1 MTKMRGG
8 ITPHESKT
16 THLSSQTECRSSANN
31 GRTKRNTPAVLLK
44 ILLSS
49 IQRKKPQVLI
59 NLFSTPR

>member
-44 ILLSS
+44 ILLS
-49 IQRKKPQVLI
+49 QFYTEKETTGF
-59 NLFSTPR
+59 N